1 MITSEKVVEVCF
13 SPSLFCHHVDKD
25 ATVVVVDVLRATSA
39 ICAAFAN
46 GASEIIPVAE
56 VEEARRC
63 KENGFLVAAER
74 DGKVLDFADFG
85 NSPFNFKPE
94 IVQGRSIVYST
105 TNGTRAIHMAA
116 QCSDVVVGS
125 FLNYS
130 AVADYLGRST
140 AKVIVFCSGWKGR
153 FSLEDAV
160 FAGALVE
167 RLTNDYG
174 YSTTCDS
181 AIAAFDL
188 WSLAKPDLVGYI
200 QKAAQ
205 RSRLRTMGLDDV
217 IEFCHTPDSTTI
229 VPRFNGKSL
238 VSYSENFE
246 LKREV

>member
-1 MITSEKVVEVCF
+1 MSISEKVVEVCF
-13 SPSLFCHHVDKD
+13 SPSMFSHHVDPN

-56 VEEARRC
+56 VEEAKRC
-63 KENGFLVAAER
+63 KDNGYLVAAER

-85 NSPFNFKPE
+85 NSPFNFKPD
-94 IVQGRSIVYST
+94 VVKNRSIVYST

-116 QCSDVVVGS
+116 KCKDVVVGS

-130 AVADYLGRST
+130 AVASYLGQCEG
-140 AKVIVFCSGWKGR
+140 KVIVFCSGWKGR

-181 AIAAFDL
+181 AIAALDL
-188 WSLAKPDLVGYI
+188 WKLAKPDLIGYI

-205 RSRLRTMGLDDV
+205 RSRLGAMGLDDV
-217 IEFCHTPDSTTI
+217 IDFCHTPDFTDI
-229 VPRFNGKSL
+229 VPYFNGRSITPYPKNVESKEG
-238 VSYSENFE
+238 V
-246 LKREV
+246 

>member
-1 MITSEKVVEVCF
+1 MPTLDKVVEVCF
-13 SPSLFCHHVDKD
+13 SPSLFGFHLDQK
-25 ATVVVVDVLRATSA
+25 ATVVVVDILRATSA

-56 VEEARRC
+56 VEEAKRY
-63 KENGFLVAAER
+63 KDNGFLVAAER
-74 DGKVLDFADFG
+74 DGVVLDFADFG

-94 IVQGRSIVYST
+94 IVKGKSIVYST

-116 QCSDVVVGS
+116 ECKEVVVGS

-130 AVADYLGRST
+130 AVAAYLGQRSG
-140 AKVIVFCSGWKGR
+140 KVIVFCSGWKGR
-153 FSLEDAV
+153 FSLEDSV

-167 RLTNDYG
+167 RLLNDYG

-181 AIAAFDL
+181 AIAALDL
-188 WSLAKPDLVGYI
+188 WQLAKPDLIDYI

-217 IEFCHTPDSTTI
+217 IDFCHTPDYTSI
-229 VPRFNGKSL
+229 VPHFNGKSL
-238 VSYSENFE
+238 IPISRN
-246 LKREV
+246 L

>member
-1 MITSEKVVEVCF
+1 M
-13 SPSLFCHHVDKD
+13 
-25 ATVVVVDVLRATSA
+25 VVDVLRATSA

-56 VEEARRC
+56 VEEARHY
-63 KENGFLVAAER
+63 KSNGYLVAAER
-74 DGKVLDFADFG
+74 DGVVLDFADFG

-116 QCSDVVVGS
+116 QCKAVVIGS

-130 AVADYLGRST
+130 AAASYLGSVNG
-140 AKVIVFCSGWKGR
+140 KVIVFCSGWKGR

-160 FAGALVE
+160 CAGAFVE
-167 RLTNDYG
+167 RLINDFG
-174 YSTTCDS
+174 FTTQCD
-181 AIAAFDL
+181 AAMASHDL
-188 WSLAKPDLVGYI
+188 WQLAKPNLVEYI

-217 IEFCHTPDSTTI
+217 IEFCHTPDSTNV
-229 VPRFNGKSL
+229 VPLFNGKSL
-238 VSYSENFE
+238 VPYVNIGE
-246 LKREV
+246 L